1 MRQNSLITIIMI
13 YYFSATG
20 NSMHVANRIAEAI
33 GTQAQSIE
41 TASTEIA
48 LSDNEPLGF
57 VTPTNWNE
65 LPVLV
70 REFIQKAGIRL
81 AQKNYI
87 FTVAT
92 YGFLQGFVCEDAR
105 RELKRKGITMN
116 AGFSVKMPDNWTP
129 MFDLSDPVKV
139 QRQVDAAEPQIDEV
153 ISMIKAGVHGN
164 KSRDRMPYF
173 LRPFTDRL
181 LTYERQTRFFAVD
194 KDVCIGCGLCA
205 KKCPV
210 QAIGMQDAEKTGTNK
225 LGKNPVWTAERCA
238 LCLGCL
244 HRCPKFA
251 ISYNNKTQTHGQYLH
266 SNYCK

>member
-1 MRQNSLITIIMI
+1 MI

-20 NSMHVANRIAEAI
+20 NSQHVATRIAEAL

-41 TASTEIA
+41 TASTEIRLA
-48 LSDNEPLGF
+48 DHEPLGF

-70 REFIQKAGIRL
+70 REFIRKADIRL
-81 AQKNYI
+81 ALNNYV
-87 FTVAT
+87 FCVAT

-105 RELKRKGITMN
+105 RELKRKGIIMN
-116 AGFSVKMPDNWTP
+116 AGYSVKMPDNWTP
-129 MFDLSDPVKV
+129 MFDLSDPKKV
-139 QRQVDAAEPQIDEV
+139 QQQVDAAEPQIDEV
-153 ISMIKAGVHGN
+153 IAMIKAGTQGN
-164 KSRDRMPYF
+164 KSHDRMPYF
-173 LRPFTDRL
+173 FRVVTDPL
-181 LTYERQTRFFAVD
+181 LTYERQTKFFAVD
-194 KDVCIGCGLCA
+194 KNACIGCGLCA

-210 QAIGMQDAEKTGTNK
+210 QAIEMQETAKTETNK

-251 ISYNNKTQTHGQYLH
+251 ISYNNKTQSHGQYQH
-266 SNYCK
+266 SKYYKKG

>member
-1 MRQNSLITIIMI
+1 MI

-20 NSMHVANRIAEAI
+20 NSQHVATRIAEAL

-41 TASTEIA
+41 TASTEIRLA
-48 LSDNEPLGF
+48 DGEPLGF

-70 REFIQKAGIRL
+70 REFIRKADIRL
-81 AQKNYI
+81 AQNNYV

-105 RELKRKGITMN
+105 RELKRKGIKMN
-116 AGFSVKMPDNWTP
+116 AGYSVKMPDNWTP
-129 MFDLSDPVKV
+129 MFDLSDPQKV
-139 QRQVDAAEPQIDEV
+139 QQQVDAAEPQIDEV
-153 ISMIKAGVHGN
+153 IAMIRQHAQGN
-164 KSRDRMPYF
+164 KSHDRMPYF
-173 LRPFTDRL
+173 FRPFTNRL
-181 LTYERQTRFFAVD
+181 LTYERQTKFFGVD
-194 KDVCIGCGLCA
+194 KSKCIGCGLCA

-210 QAIGMQDAEKTGTNK
+210 QAIEMQETAKTETNK
-225 LGKNPVWTAERCA
+225 TGKNPVWTAERCA

-251 ISYNNKTQTHGQYLH
+251 IHYNNKTQAHGQYQH
-266 SNYCK
+266 SKYYKKQ

>member
-1 MRQNSLITIIMI
+1 MI

-20 NSMHVANRIAEAI
+20 NSQHVATRIAEAL

-41 TASTEIA
+41 TADTQIRLA
-48 LSDNEPLGF
+48 ANEPLGF

-70 REFIQKAGIRL
+70 REFIRKADIHL
-81 AQKNYI
+81 AKDNYV

-92 YGFLQGFVCEDAR
+92 YGAIQGHVCEDAR
-105 RELKRKGITMN
+105 RELKCKGIKID

-129 MFDLSDPVKV
+129 SFDLSDPVKV
-139 QRQVDAAEPQIDEV
+139 QQQVDAAEPQIDEV
-153 ISMIKAGVHGN
+153 IGLIRQRVQGN
-164 KSRDRMPYF
+164 HSKDKMPYF
-173 LRPFTDRL
+173 MHIMTNPLPN
-181 LTYERQTRFFAVD
+181 YERQTKFFAVD
-194 KDVCIGCGLCA
+194 EKACIGCGLCA

-210 QAIGMQDAEKTGTNK
+210 QAIMMQETAKTETNK

-251 ISYNNKTQTHGQYLH
+251 ISYNNKTQSHGQYQH
-266 SNYCK
+266 SKYYKK